1 MTLSEINI
9 GVIGDGSWATAIIKL
24 LSNNAARIHWYV
36 REKSMLDFIRDH
48 HHNPIYLSSVEFDPD
63 IVKPSGDILEV
74 INRSDVIFFV
84 IPSAFFPGTIEKT
97 GLKSFRGKTI
107 VSAIKGIIPG
117 ENITISGYFR
127 ERGVETQDYVFVSG
141 PCHAEEVAMERLS
154 YLTLASENNDLAG
167 EIASLLSCRYIKT
180 VLSKDVGG
188 TEYSSVLKNIMAIA
202 VGISTSMGY
211 GDNFN
216 AVLVSNAIREM
227 KRFLDK
233 IHPAPR
239 DIDASVYLGDLAV
252 TAYSPFSRNR
262 TLGAMIGKGYSV
274 NTARIEMN
282 MIAEG
287 YYGTKSIRE
296 IYPALGID
304 MPITDAVYNILYEG
318 ISPYIELK
326 LLADKLT

>member
-1 MTLSEINI
+1 MNI

-167 EIASLLSCRYIKT
+167 KIASLLSCRYIKT